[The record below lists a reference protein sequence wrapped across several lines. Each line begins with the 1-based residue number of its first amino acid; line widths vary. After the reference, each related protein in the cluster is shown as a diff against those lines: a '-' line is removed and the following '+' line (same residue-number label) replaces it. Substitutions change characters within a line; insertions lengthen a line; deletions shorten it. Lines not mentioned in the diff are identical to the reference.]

1 MISFDLHE
9 CVGDDAPA
17 PGAGALVPAGAV
29 DLEEV
34 SAAADRNAIELNE
47 WFEQCI
53 PQYSYLTFQLQ
64 NIMLM
69 VWRRVLTYKCFKF
82 WTVPENL
89 SQYKL
94 VPSTDNSSLACER
107 FIKIVHGPNVF
118 SK

>member
-1 MISFDLHE
+1 MISITLFFVIEICFNSKDVFMISFDLHE

-53 PQYSYLTFQLQ
+53 PQYSYLTFS
-64 NIMLM
+64 
-69 VWRRVLTYKCFKF
+69 VTK
-82 WTVPENL
+82 
-89 SQYKL
+89 
-94 VPSTDNSSLACER
+94 
-107 FIKIVHGPNVF
+107 
-118 SK
+118 